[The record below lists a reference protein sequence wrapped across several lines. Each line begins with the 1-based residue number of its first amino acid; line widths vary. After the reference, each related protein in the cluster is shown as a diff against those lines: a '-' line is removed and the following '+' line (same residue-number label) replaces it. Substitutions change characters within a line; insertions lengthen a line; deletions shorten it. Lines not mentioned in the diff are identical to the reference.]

1 MLGGCPEPFLLGSNA
16 SKPKFTWVSGILY
29 YILYQIIY
37 YYIILYYIIL
47 YYIILY
53 YIILYNII

>member
-1 MLGGCPEPFLLGSNA
+1 V
-16 SKPKFTWVSGILY
+16 KLY
-29 YILYQIIY
+29 IIY

-53 YIILYNII
+53 YIILYYIILTLAADTHCKHSQLVQSLLTSQGDEGKST